1 MQIYVGNLPPDA
13 TAEELKELFRRHA
26 TVDDAY
32 LVMDKETGKPRGF
45 GFVFISDTNQTRLVI
60 RAMNGYKLRNKRL
73 TVTLS
78 RRKGQ
83 QPQRPMRRG
92 ATRQG
97 RFGNRQRRER
107 P

>member
-1 MQIYVGNLPPDA
+1 MQIYVGNLPPDT

-60 RAMNGYKLRNKRL
+60 RAMNGYKLRTKRL

-78 RRKGQ
+78 RKKGQ
-83 QPQRPMRRG
+83 QSQRPLRRG